1 LKPAILRHSQN
12 SGAPRTQ
19 ALPELRRSQNP
30 SRTMYNPGMD
40 TLLHICART
49 DWQAALAQG
58 EYRAESLAA
67 EGFTHCSTPAQ
78 VAATA
83 NRFYHGRRG
92 LVLLTID
99 RGRVQAEVR
108 WEPADG
114 SLFPH
119 VYGTLPLDAV
129 VDVRDFAPGADG
141 TFSWPV

>member
-1 LKPAILRHSQN
+1 MKPAILSHSQN
-12 SGAPRTQ
+12 SATPRTQ
-19 ALPELRRSQNP
+19 ALPKLRRSQNP

-83 NRFYHGRRG
+83 NRFCHGRRG

-99 RGRVQAEVR
+99 QSRVRAEVR

-119 VYGTLPLDAV
+119 RKQGRGPSPLG
-129 VDVRDFAPGADG
+129 FNL
-141 TFSWPV
+141 